1 MTPRHLS
8 AADIAA
14 ELGVGLTYRQLS
26 TVLDVNVGT
35 LKRWRHEGMPA
46 SISSRTAVRFELP
59 AVNAWIAMRR
69 ADPNALRRLRSVS
82 FGRASVVYFAA
93 AANGLIKIG
102 FTSDVHRRESELGLE
117 VLATLP
123 GDKRIEALIQR
134 AFAADHIEEEYFAP
148 SPRLMAFVTAL
159 VRMQSRRAA

>member
-1 MTPRHLS
+1 MTDTR
-8 AADIAA
+8 
-14 ELGVGLTYRQLS
+14 LTYRELS
-26 TVLDVNVGT
+26 SVLDVNVGT

-46 SISSRTAVRFELP
+46 AVSSRTAVRFELQ
-59 AVNAWIAMRR
+59 AVNAWIAARR
-69 ADPNALRRLRSVS
+69 ADPNALRRIRSIS

-93 AANGLIKIG
+93 TSSGLIKIG
-102 FTSDVHRRESELGLE
+102 FTSDVHRRESELGFE

-123 GDKRIEALIQR
+123 GDKRIELLVQR

-159 VRMQSRRAA
+159 ARMQIRRAA